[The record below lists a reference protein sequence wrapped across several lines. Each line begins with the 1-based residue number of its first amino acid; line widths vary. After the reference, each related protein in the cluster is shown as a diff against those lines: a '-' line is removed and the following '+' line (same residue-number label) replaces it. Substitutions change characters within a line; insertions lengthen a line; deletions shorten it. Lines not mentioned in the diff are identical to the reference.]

1 MSVPIHMKNQTEEV
15 CPLTWW
21 WDCCPPTRTGVNESK
36 EQPPRDYKPLSRPYV
51 WDRHRCPMPSSK
63 LPDAFTLSYF
73 ILTLCEWVF
82 FLHVY
87 LCITCVPNAHVSQ
100 KGMLDPLELGLRGI
114 INCHVDI
121 LDIEPRSSERSA
133 SALNP

>member
-1 MSVPIHMKNQTEEV
+1 
-15 CPLTWW
+15 
-21 WDCCPPTRTGVNESK
+21 
-36 EQPPRDYKPLSRPYV
+36 
-51 WDRHRCPMPSSK
+51 MPHA
-63 LPDAFTLSYF
+63 LLQAAGCFYFVLFYSY
-73 ILTLCEWVF
+73 LCEWVF
-82 FLHVY
+82 FLHVH